1 MTLSENTFPATT
13 RAAVPY
19 GQGRAR
25 GLGADV
31 LGVHGVEMDNLVA
44 LGLPVVPGLT
54 VPIGAGSGLQDH
66 ETATTAIDL
75 LEKLAVRGIWPAV
88 VQSGGRCSCICAAA
102 RPYPCRLYR
111 PPSRSSACPAGTSTL
126 WWK

>member
-44 LGLPVVPGLT
+44 LGLPVVASRRRT
-54 VPIGAGSGLQDH
+54 FGA
-66 ETATTAIDL
+66 
-75 LEKLAVRGIWPAV
+75 LEEVHARTPARG
-88 VQSGGRCSCICAAA
+88 AAA
-102 RPYPCRLYR
+102 
-111 PPSRSSACPAGTSTL
+111 A
-126 WWK
+126 